1 MSYIVSI
8 PCPQPS
14 RAPTFPGVNPSPLF
28 CPQGPAQ
35 AATSPS
41 LAPSPPSFLLAHSAP
56 DTWASSLLIQHT
68 GPLHRLCPLQ
78 HLERLSHLQVVHSFA
93 SSALGSDVTS
103 SPGPSFSSLLFFL
116 PSTER
121 DLVGQIFYL
130 FILCFLSLLNWR
142 RGRQEFSEPI
152 GLQMRRLWVLGGFSQ
167 NPLGTHCHQKEC

>member
-1 MSYIVSI
+1 MVSI
-8 PCPQPS
+8 PCLQPF
-14 RAPTFPGVNPSPLF
+14 RAPTSPGVNPSPLF

-35 AATSPS
+35 AAISPS

-68 GPLHRLCPLQ
+68 GPLHKLCPLQ

-116 PSTER
+116 PTISYSPPSHGA
-121 DLVGQIFYL
+121 LVSYITKHRTL
-130 FILCFLSLLNWR
+130 K
-142 RGRQEFSEPI
+142 SEVSDNIPS
-152 GLQMRRLWVLGGFSQ
+152 RAARSVPS
-167 NPLGTHCHQKEC
+167 EDV